1 MTDARKRI
9 ELVARNRDEVAA
21 TIAAMDASVRAQ
33 MSKDWWDKFNASAF
47 EDPWVHGFR
56 VCLPGGVEVGMGS
69 FKGPPV
75 NGAVEIAYAIVPE
88 HQGKGYATEA
98 ARAMTDYAFNSPGV
112 TLVCAHTLPDGVA
125 SQRVLKKAGYAH
137 VGEVV
142 DPEDG
147 LVWRFERARPES

>member
-1 MTDARKRI
+1 MTNARKPI

-33 MSKDWWDKFNASAF
+33 MSQDWWDKFHASAF

-56 VCLPGGVEVGMGS
+56 VCLPGGAEVGMGS

-75 NGAVEIAYAIVPE
+75 NGSVEIAYAIVPE

-98 ARAMTDYAFNSPGV
+98 ARAMTDYAFRSPEV
-112 TLVCAHTLPDGVA
+112 TLVCAHTLPDGIA
-125 SQRVLKKAGYAH
+125 SQRVLQKAGFRH

-147 LVWRFERARPES
+147 LVWRFEIPRRD